1 MTEAERGDDATLFPR
16 TVGER
21 LRTKREAMGLSL
33 AEVAARTRVPLRHLE
48 AIEAA
53 DYAGLPSATYAV
65 GFVRAYA
72 RAVDDDEVVLARDV
86 RAEVAQVQRPTP
98 RYEPY
103 EIADPSRV
111 PSRGLMIVAAGIA
124 IAVLVLATLWFAAG
138 FGRTGED
145 APPPA
150 VAVPVPAAPIASPI
164 PASDGLV
171 ALTATDELWMEI
183 YDSDGKR
190 LFTGTMKAGQTFDVP
205 RDAKDP
211 MINIGRPDKLSV
223 TLNGSKVTPLGTGE
237 RAIKDVRIG
246 AAALTERAAAASA
259 PVAEPSPI
267 ATGDATRSR
276 EVPPAFAPRAP
287 ETQRRETPTR
297 ATPARAPAPRATSR
311 PRPRAS
317 PSREGPENLLPS
329 GFATNVPNP

>member
-1 MTEAERGDDATLFPR
+1 MTEAERGDDATRLTR

-21 LRTKREAMGLSL
+21 LRAKREALGLSL

-53 DYAGLPSATYAV
+53 DFAGLPSATYAV

-72 RAVDDDEVVLARDV
+72 RAVDEDEIVLARDV
-86 RAEVAQVQRPTP
+86 RAEVARVQRPTP

-124 IAVLVLATLWFAAG
+124 IAVLVLAGLWLATG
-138 FGRTGED
+138 FGRDGQNAGT
-145 APPPA
+145 A
-150 VAVPVPAAPIASPI
+150 VVAIPVPAAPAPVASPT
-164 PASDGLV
+164 PAGGGQV
-171 ALTATDELWMEI
+171 ALTATDELWMEV
-183 YDSDGKR
+183 YESDGKR
-190 LFTGTMKAGQTFDVP
+190 LFTGTMRAGQTFDVP
-205 RDAKDP
+205 PDAKDP

-223 TLNGSKVTPLGTGE
+223 TLNGSKVAPLGTGE

-246 AAALTERAAAASA
+246 AAALTARASGTSA

-267 ATGDATRSR
+267 ATSGATRSR
-276 EVPPAFAPRAP
+276 DVPPAFAQRPRP
-287 ETQRRETPTR
+287 R
-297 ATPARAPAPRATSR
+297 ATPSRAPASRATGR

-329 GFATNVPNP
+329 GFATDRP